1 MSTRSLVRRAVAA
14 VAGGAVVAGGLMA
27 VAPAPAAHAAAGAPS
42 AEASAAA
49 AWLDSRVTDG
59 LIDGNVSV
67 TMDYALSLDATG
79 LDTPAR
85 VDAIVDGVDG
95 GLADY
100 LDTAFD
106 RDASTAKAAY
116 FYAAMEKDPRNA
128 AGLDLVIDIE
138 EALDAEGR
146 LGDGSVYGQ
155 AWAVLALNAAHS
167 DDAAAA
173 TAALTA
179 NQCADGAWGWSC
191 AGGQDVDY
199 TAYSI
204 LALRSAPA
212 TPATTS
218 AIASAVAFLASKQSA
233 GGGFGDS
240 GDPADPFYTPDNANT
255 TGLAAWAL
263 GAAGVADR
271 ASRASSW
278 IAAHEVVA
286 LAGCGRGVDADHGA
300 IAYSDATFK
309 EAVDAGGVPAEV
321 TEEWELASA
330 QALAGLAYLPPAQP
344 TVPAAF
350 VDAGTT
356 AAVAL
361 QGTRAGQ
368 QVCVTGLGTAQ
379 RLTAPASASFPIPA
393 GTADHAV
400 TLTYLGGTT
409 TSTLKALDATK
420 LKVKVQAIVKA
431 KKKVTI
437 KVKGLAAGEPVTVKV
452 GKKSATATAN
462 AQGVAKVKVKVKKK
476 GKAKVKVVGA
486 FPDRK
491 GKATTRVR

>member
-1 MSTRSLVRRAVAA
+1 MSTRSLVHRAIAA

-27 VAPAPAAHAAAGAPS
+27 VAPAPAAHAAPAN
-42 AEASAAA
+42 AEAQAVA
-49 AWLDSRVTDG
+49 AWLESELQNG
-59 LIDGNVSV
+59 LIGGDVG
-67 TMDYALSLDATG
+67 TTIDYGLSLLATG
-79 LDTPAR
+79 TATPAR
-85 VDAIVDGVDG
+85 LAALRDGVDDG
-95 GLADY
+95 VAAWANTDG
-100 LDTAFD
+100 
-106 RDASTAKAAY
+106 RKAKAAY
-116 FYAAMEKDPRNA
+116 FVTAAGGDATNA
-128 AGLDLVIDIE
+128 GGLDLAEATASAVDDATGEID
-138 EALDAEGR
+138 G
-146 LGDGSVYGQ
+146 GSVYSQ
-155 AWAVLALNAAHS
+155 VWAVLALDALGNAEAPT
-167 DDAAAA
+167 AAS
-173 TAALTA
+173 ALTA
-179 NQCADGAWGWSC
+179 TQC
-191 AGGQDVDY
+191 AGGYWSFDCAFPDVDY
-199 TAYSI
+199 TAYSVI
-204 LALRSAPA
+204 ALRSVDA
-212 TPATTS
+212 TPAIVTS
-218 AIASAVAFLASKQSA
+218 VSKAVDFLKTKQA
-233 GGGFGDS
+233 ADGGLGDS
-240 GDPADPFYTPDNANT
+240 GDKSDPYYTPDNANT
-255 TGLAAWAL
+255 TGVAAWAL
-263 GAAGVADR
+263 GVAGETAAA
-271 ASRASSW
+271 AKSAAW
-278 IAAHEVVA
+278 IAGHQVVA
-286 LAGCGRGVDADHGA
+286 LPGCGGRGIDTEHGA
-300 IAYSDATFK
+300 VSYSTSSMK
-309 EAVDAGGVPAEV
+309 EAVDAGAIAPGPIAG
-321 TEEWELASA
+321 EWQLASA
-330 QALAGLAYLPPAQP
+330 QALAGLAYLAPAQP
-344 TVPAAF
+344 SLPTF

-420 LKVKVQAIVKA
+420 LKVKVPAIVKA

>member
-1 MSTRSLVRRAVAA
+1 MSPRSLVRRTVAA

-27 VAPAPAAHAAAGAPS
+27 VAPVPATHAAPAAPS

-49 AWLDSRVTDG
+49 AWLDGRVAGG

-85 VDAIVDGVDG
+85 VGGLVAGVDG

-100 LDTAFD
+100 LAGAFD

-116 FYAAMEKDPRNA
+116 FYAAMEQDPRDA
-128 AGLDLVIDIE
+128 AGLDLVADTE
-138 EALDAEGR
+138 GALDAEGR
-146 LGDGSVYGQ
+146 LGDSGVYGQ
-155 AWAVLALNAAHS
+155 AWAVLALNAAGS
-167 DDAAAA
+167 DDAGVA
-173 TAALTA
+173 TEALIDD
-179 NQCADGAWGWSC
+179 QCADGAWGWSC
-191 AGGQDVDY
+191 AGGQDIDY
-199 TAYSI
+199 TAYSL
-204 LALRSAPA
+204 LALRAAPA
-212 TPATTS
+212 TPATAS
-218 AIASAVAFLASKQSA
+218 AISSAVAFLKSKQGA
-233 GGGFGDS
+233 TGGFGDS
-240 GDPADPFYTPDNANT
+240 GDPTDAFYTPDNANT

-263 GAAGVADR
+263 GASGETER
-271 ASRASSW
+271 AARASSW

-286 LAGCGRGVDADHGA
+286 LAGCGRGLDADHGA
-300 IAYSDATFK
+300 IAYSAVTLK

-321 TEEWELASA
+321 TEEWTLASA
-330 QALAGLAYLPPAQP
+330 QALAGLAYLPAAQP
-344 TVPAAF
+344 TVPTTF

-356 AAVAL
+356 TSIAL
-361 QGTRAGQ
+361 AGARAGQ
-368 QVCVTGLGTAQ
+368 QVCVTGLGAPQ
-379 RLTAPASASFPIPA
+379 RLISPASATFAVPA

-400 TLTYLGGTT
+400 TVTYLGGSTT
-409 TSTLKALDATK
+409 TTVKALDATK
-420 LKVKVQAIVKA
+420 LKVKVPSTIKA
-431 KKKVTI
+431 KKKATI

-452 GKKSATATAN
+452 GKKTATGTAN
-462 AQGVAKVKVKVKKK
+462 AKGVAKVKVKVKKK